1 MNALLSFSVG
11 RQARFFRARSPTP
24 GAAGLLFRYEF
35 EGDEGTSVRKT
46 DVREVQGDPPWR
58 IGARDLLQPP
68 AQAKARLDLAMARI
82 AGVNIPTD
90 KRVEVGLSYVYGIG
104 RSTGQKILAQ
114 TGVDPDTKVKDLTED
129 EVVKLREAVES
140 LNVEGD
146 LRRERSQNVKRL
158 TEIGSYRGLRH
169 RRGLPVRGQRTKTNA
184 RGRKG
189 PRRMS
194 IAGRRRPPAPK

>member
-1 MNALLSFSVG
+1 L
-11 RQARFFRARSPTP
+11 
-24 GAAGLLFRYEF
+24 
-35 EGDEGTSVRKT
+35 
-46 DVREVQGDPPWR
+46 
-58 IGARDLLQPP
+58 
-68 AQAKARLDLAMARI
+68 ARI

-90 KRVEVGLSYVYGIG
+90 KRVEIGLTYVFGLG
-104 RSTGQKILAQ
+104 RSTAHKILQQ
-114 TGVDPDTKVKDLTED
+114 TGVNPDTKVKDLTED
-129 EVVKLREAVES
+129 EVVKVREAVEA

-158 TEIGSYRGLRH
+158 QEIGSYRGLRH

-194 IAGRRRPPAPK
+194 VAAKRKAPSPK